1 MGVKKRRLFL
11 PRVAMLVFIAI
22 VFVYTGYH
30 IANLFFTEEIKT
42 IISGVT
48 TEGEYVSGTGYVFR
62 DETLLSS
69 ESAGA
74 VDYFVKDGEKISAN
88 QEIANLYEVSS
99 EKEGALAKRML
110 FLTDKQIE
118 ILEKSTISGA
128 EAVDLSSLR
137 DEAGDN
143 YFKILELLADRNT
156 SELNVQVENMMTVTN
171 KMSVLADGNST
182 VSASLAMLK
191 LQREKYLTGSHV
203 SLTASRSGYFY
214 YTPDGFE
221 SKFNTA
227 VLDELTADEFYSLV
241 HYYETANLRISDT
254 VYGKLADT
262 TRWNFV
268 IPISQKKAER
278 FEINKEYKLTF
289 KENNNTTLAMTLKK
303 TVDASA
309 KGETILVFEC
319 NRLPENFSLGR
330 CQNAQIELSSVEGI
344 YVPFSAIERV
354 DGLRGVYVLRGGVV
368 YFRKVDIIYRGV
380 DYCIVA
386 ENGEDEGDYKYLGT
400 NELIITNGK
409 NLFDGRILG

>member
-1 MGVKKRRLFL
+1 MGTKKRRLFL
-11 PRVAMLVFIAI
+11 PRVAMLIFIAI
-22 VFVYTGYH
+22 VFVYTVYH
-30 IANLFFTEEIKT
+30 LANLFFSEEIKT

-48 TEGEYVSGTGYVFR
+48 TESDYVSGTGYVFR
-62 DETLLSS
+62 DETILSS
-69 ESAGA
+69 ETAGA

-88 QEIANLYEVSS
+88 QEIANLYAVSS

-110 FLTDKQIE
+110 FLIDKQIE

-128 EAVDLSSLR
+128 DAVDLSSLR
-137 DEAGDN
+137 DEASDN
-143 YFKILELLADRNT
+143 YFKILELLADRDT
-156 SELNVQVENMMTVTN
+156 SELNVQVENMMTTTN

-182 VSASLAMLK
+182 VSASLAVLK
-191 LQREKYLTGSHV
+191 SQREKYLTGAHV

-221 SKFNTA
+221 TRFNTA
-227 VLDELTADEFYSLV
+227 VLKDLTADGFYSLV

-262 TRWNFV
+262 ANWNFA
-268 IPISQKKAER
+268 IPISQKRAER
-278 FEINKEYKLTF
+278 FKLDKEYKLTF
-289 KENNNTTLAMTLKK
+289 KENNDTTLVMTLSD
-303 TVDASA
+303 TIDASSR
-309 KGETILVFEC
+309 GETILVFEC
-319 NRLPENFSLGR
+319 NRLPDNFSLDR

-344 YVPFSAIERV
+344 YVPFSAMARV

-368 YFRKVDIIYRGV
+368 YFRKVDIIYTGV

-386 ENGEDEGDYKYLGT
+386 ENGEGEGNYKYLGT